1 MLADGVGDDVNIRR
15 PVVKRIKK
23 EVQDNMYTIPTLVYK
38 GETFIQEIYI
48 YRLLY
53 KL

>member
-1 MLADGVGDDVNIRR
+1 MLADGVGDVNIRR

-23 EVQDNMYTIPTLVYK
+23 QVQDNMYTIPTSVYK
-38 GETFIQEIYI
+38 GETFIQKIYI
-48 YRLLY
+48 YSLLY